1 MGSFKI
7 FSIKRRRDIIDKIN
21 FDASTPIFLQ
31 IVDSILSDIA
41 TGTLKPSE
49 KIESVRLLASR
60 YKVNPN
66 TMQKSLEKLG
76 DMGFLYTE
84 RTSGR
89 FVTDDVAKI
98 QALRQEIPA
107 RITKEYIEEML
118 SAGVSSG
125 EIPNYVN
132 KFLKEREANGKNS
145 RN

>member
-1 MGSFKI
+1 MKENKGQ
-7 FSIKRRRDIIDKIN
+7 
-21 FDASTPIFLQ
+21 FDSSVPIFQQ
-31 IVDSILSDIA
+31 IVEQFLNDIA
-41 TGTLKPSE
+41 KGVYAPGE
-49 KIESVRLLASR
+49 KVPTVRMLATE

-76 DMGFLYTE
+76 DTGFLYTE

-98 QALRQEIPA
+98 QALRQEIPT

-118 SAGVSSG
+118 SAGVSSC

-132 KFLKEREANGKNS
+132 KFLKEREVNGKNS